1 MCESSLILRVG
12 GAGWGSGWGSGGS
25 RPRRHALGAAP
36 TRVSI
41 EFPAVYPQTPPTA
54 KISLCSV
61 SVVGGGGGGGGGW
74 YPWRRY
80 QLVPAHETAQKQNQ
94 HFNVPEGCSF
104 S

>member
-1 MCESSLILRVG
+1 MGVG
-12 GAGWGSGWGSGGS
+12 GGSGES

-41 EFPAVYPQTPPTA
+41 GFPAVYPQTPPTA

-61 SVVGGGGGGGGGW
+61 SVVVVG
-74 YPWRRY
+74 YPGRRY
-80 QLVPAHETAQKQNQ
+80 QLVPADEPAQKQNQ
-94 HFNVPEGCSF
+94 HRNVPEGCSF